1 MKLLHPVRLVL
12 LATLLG
18 FGACN
23 KSDSPSPHQSTYE
36 LTYNQPVFYLKNQ
49 SDDYIVK
56 PVNQPVDGSFTS
68 FPKGLELDPKTGAI
82 NVSQSESGMRYKIT
96 FTPTT
101 GSSVSTH
108 VVISGIN
115 FPDRFYF
122 LSNND
127 STAFPVYNADP
138 LNKLPSGNFD
148 EGNEAN
154 NSGCAMKTTDGQIN
168 LKESIRRGLF
178 GTVPENDTRKGFDIK
193 YRLNDNSGNS
203 LNRIKVLLYY
213 YNSMNDVP
221 EDLKA
226 TMSEHLAMTL
236 QPDNTPMGNTLI
248 SAAAPKPRP
257 PCIVIIAH

>member
-1 MKLLHPVRLVL
+1 MKLLHPLRLVFFVTVL
-12 LATLLG
+12 IL
-18 FGACN
+18 GACN
-23 KSDSPSPHQSTYE
+23 KEDNQPQQKTYE
-36 LTYNQPVFYLKNQ
+36 LSYGQPVFYLRNQ
-49 SDDYIVK
+49 SADYLVR
-56 PVNQPVDGSFTS
+56 PVNQPVEGSFSS
-68 FPKGLELDPKTGAI
+68 FPKGLELDPKTGEI

-101 GSSVSTH
+101 GSAVSTH

-115 FPDRFYF
+115 FPDKFYF

-127 STAFPVYNADP
+127 SIAFPVYNADRS
-138 LNKLPSGNFD
+138 NKLPPGNFD
-148 EGNEAN
+148 EDNEAN

-178 GTVPENDTRKGFDIK
+178 GSTPKSDERKGFDIK
-193 YRLNDNSGNS
+193 YRLNDNSGNA
-203 LNRIKVLLYY
+203 LNKIKVLLYY
-213 YNSMNDVP
+213 YNSMSEVP

-236 QPDNTPMGNTLI
+236 QPDNTPMGNTLV